1 MFFRKKTYIF
11 ALRKKKS
18 LKKTI
23 LFESTYII
31 IRKLIR
37 KKIKIMITTVN
48 NIIAKT
54 NATFATSSK
63 WSDSVVSNFDA
74 GVKQQLYGDME
85 V

>member
-1 MFFRKKTYIF
+1 
-11 ALRKKKS
+11 
-18 LKKTI
+18 
-23 LFESTYII
+23 
-31 IRKLIR
+31 
-37 KKIKIMITTVN
+37 MITTVN
-48 NIIAKT
+48 NIAKF

>member
-1 MFFRKKTYIF
+1 MN
-11 ALRKKKS
+11 
-18 LKKTI
+18 
-23 LFESTYII
+23 
-31 IRKLIR
+31 
-37 KKIKIMITTVN
+37 TTVIN
-48 NIIAKT
+48 KIANI